1 MAENG
6 AGCRNCSDGYISTK
20 AAWWKLA
27 VLVCGCAT
35 FAIYAD
41 SQRYTSSPI
50 KIVFFVA
57 FVISWAISLL
67 IFFAKLTGL
76 SVHMNCPC
84 LSFDTFDY
92 FWSWLSSVNY
102 VWSSVILACFYDQNC
117 DPGCGGSGRFC
128 SCAKLLTALLLGFL
142 TAFVYILEAQN
153 LRLYAPVGIG
163 YGTSWRGMWKMLV
176 LVIGG
181 VAFGFLVQ
189 AGYYC
194 DSVKQGCTITRTSV
208 LAVWC
213 LAWAVSCLFYL
224 LHVSSLLSVNGQHRL
239 GQVEFFLSALSCLLY
254 LVGACAYAVFMDC
267 TSFNTF
273 RCRSQLAADICGFVA
288 AILFAID
295 ASYLRNHLPGWCIR
309 TTASSD
315 GGAAT
320 NRTTEI
326 INANCVCTI
335 LRHLAV
341 LLV

>member
-1 MAENG
+1 MAENR
-6 AGCRNCSDGYISTK
+6 AASRNCCDGYICTK

-27 VLVCGCAT
+27 VLVGGCAT

-41 SQRYTSSPI
+41 SLRYTSPPI
-50 KIVFFVA
+50 KTYVLAAYI
-57 FVISWAISLL
+57 ISWAISLL

-102 VWSSVILACFYDQNC
+102 VSSSVILACFYDQNC

-142 TAFVYILEAQN
+142 TAFLYILEAQN

-163 YGTSWRGMWKMLV
+163 YGTSWRGMWKMLI

-189 AGYYC
+189 TGLRC
-194 DSVKQGCTITRTSV
+194 DSVKQGCTSARTFV

-213 LAWAVSCLFYL
+213 SAWAFSCLLYL
-224 LHVSSLLSVNGQHRL
+224 LHVSSLVVKMSVNGQHIF
-239 GQVEFFLSALSCLLY
+239 GQIEFFWSALSCLLY
-254 LVGACAYAVFMDC
+254 LVGACVYAGFLGC
-267 TSFNTF
+267 TSFSSF
-273 RCRSQLAADICGFVA
+273 RCRSRLAADICGFVA

-295 ASYLRNHLPGWCIR
+295 AYYLRNHRPVWFIR
-309 TTASSD
+309 TTASSG
-315 GGAAT
+315 GGAVT
-320 NRTTEI
+320 TRTTETRT
-326 INANCVCTI
+326 VRSTS
-335 LRHLAV
+335 
-341 LLV
+341 